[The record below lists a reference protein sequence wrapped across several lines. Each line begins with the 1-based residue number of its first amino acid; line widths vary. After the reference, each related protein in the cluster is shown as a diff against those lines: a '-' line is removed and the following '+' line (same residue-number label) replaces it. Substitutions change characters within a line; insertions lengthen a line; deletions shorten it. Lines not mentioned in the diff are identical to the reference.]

1 VAAGGPPRDE
11 IDDLPEGPRRQG
23 AHRARPSALQRL
35 APVLVVLLLAALAA
49 LAVTLWFEL
58 GR

>member
-1 VAAGGPPRDE
+1 VAAGGPPQDE
-11 IDDLPEGPRRQG
+11 LDELPADPRRQG
-23 AHRARPSALQRL
+23 AHRARPGALRRV

-49 LAVTLWFEL
+49 LAVTLWIEL